1 MLALKLRPIALI
13 IGATTLTALTACG
26 GDDNNDS
33 GSAGS
38 SSSSISSSASS
49 STSSASS
56 SSATSSASSSSSS
69 VAVDPTDPQGLT
81 LAVDPAD
88 KRSLNGIV
96 VGNSDWTVPTGVD
109 VPLTMMGHMMYLFDQ
124 VKTYGTDMTMNLGD
138 GTAPAKVLD
147 PNTGDQFLP
156 GKLALGLSYVLIDM
170 KTRNDARYQDYL
182 AVYKDITR
190 KMMAKNTSGGWVY
203 TNKSFG
209 EYYYLLALN
218 NFKDKGMLDEV
229 FDPDMIDILKQRLT
243 FDDMFSDVNNYVL
256 NTAQNYY
263 AVAYG
268 IAGLRLRLGWTN
280 TPANARDDILAKLLN
295 HYRTHSTAGVS
306 DETDGNGRFDR
317 YSVLLIAETFQRTY
331 EMGNDA
337 AITDEM
343 KGYLRNSVDII
354 MPQLNVDG
362 KGFNYGRS
370 LAPYGDNAF
379 MEVLTAAA
387 RVGVLSEAEKR
398 IAYAFVERVAN
409 RYMNFW
415 YDVDAHSVNMW
426 VKGRGTDAYR
436 STKRTLGEN
445 FSLLHQFLYVNGHWN
460 RMGLQ
465 NKAPMPVANFQQW
478 LDTRQPKLHVT
489 QYDTNS
495 PYSRTL
501 VTIRDGKRV
510 INLNFVNGEN
520 PYFNQNPYFPIPTAD
535 NLVYGTADAT
545 YPLLVPRISLSTGK
559 QYMPIIYY
567 KNLQVKQEGDTITIS
582 YDQDSL
588 ANTNGTW
595 STAPWAGMTSKTTY
609 VIKSGWIT
617 RTDTFTPTA
626 DVTVNAIQQD
636 FGSFSDMTGAV
647 QTGTSVNWATG
658 DAYQYET
665 TGYDGCTLA
674 PFGTVTNATTPI
686 GKLLSNMSCKT
697 TTPAL
702 WPAGSTHTYSWSM
715 KFKPLQ

>member
-1 MLALKLRPIALI
+1 MSAAF
-13 IGATTLTALTACG
+13 LTSLTACG
-26 GDDNNDS
+26 GGDDGNGGTAS
-33 GSAGS
+33 SSAGS
-38 SSSSISSSASS
+38 STA
-49 STSSASS
+49 SSASS
-56 SSATSSASSSSSS
+56 SSAASSAASSSSSS
-69 VAVDPTDPQGLT
+69 AASSAASSSSSSATDPT
-81 LAVDPAD
+81 AVVDPAD

-96 VGNSDWTVPTGVD
+96 VGTSDWSVPTGVS

-124 VKTYGTDMTMNLGD
+124 VKTYGTDMTMALGD
-138 GTAPAKVLD
+138 GTSPAKVLD

-170 KTRNDARYQDYL
+170 KTRNDVRYGEYL
-182 AVYKDITR
+182 TVYKDITR
-190 KMMAKNTSGGWVY
+190 KMMAKNTSGAWVY

-218 NFKDKGMLDEV
+218 NLKDKGMLDEA
-229 FDPDMIDILKQRLT
+229 FDADMIDILKQRLT

-268 IAGLRLRLGWTN
+268 IAGLRTRLGWTN
-280 TPANARDDILAKLLN
+280 TPANARDDILAKLIN
-295 HYRTHSTAGVS
+295 HYRTHATAGVS

-337 AITDEM
+337 AITDEL

-354 MPQLNVDG
+354 LPQLNTQG
-362 KGFNYGRS
+362 MGFNYGRS

-379 MEVLTAAA
+379 MEILTAAA
-387 RVGVLSEAEKR
+387 RMGVLSDAEKR
-398 IAYAFVERVAN
+398 VAYAFVERVAN

-460 RMGLQ
+460 RMGFTD
-465 NKAPMPVANFQQW
+465 KAPMPVANLQQW
-478 LDTRQPKLHVT
+478 LDGTQPRLHVT
-489 QYDTNS
+489 QYDTRG
-495 PYSRTL
+495 PYNRTL
-501 VTIRDGKRV
+501 LTIRDGQRV
-510 INLNFVNGEN
+510 FNLNFVNGEN

-535 NLVYGTADAT
+535 SIVYGTADAT
-545 YPLLVPRISLSTGK
+545 YPLLVPRITLADNKT
-559 QYMPIIYY
+559 YMPIIYY
-567 KNLQVKQEGDTITIS
+567 KNLQVKEEGDTITVS
-582 YDQDSL
+582 YDQDAL
-588 ANTNGTW
+588 TNTNGSYT
-595 STAPWAGMTSKTTY
+595 TAPWAGITSRTVY
-609 VIKSGWIT
+609 VIKPGIIT
-617 RTDTFTPTA
+617 RTDTFTPAA
-626 DVTVNAIQQD
+626 DVTVKAIQQD

-647 QTGTSVNWATG
+647 QSGSAVTWSSGEVYA
-658 DAYQYET
+658 YET
-665 TGYDGCTLA
+665 AGYETCTLA
-674 PFGTVTNATTPI
+674 PFATVSNATTPI

-697 TTPAL
+697 TTQAV
-702 WPAGSTHTYSWSM
+702 WAAGSTHTYSWTM
-715 KFKPLQ
+715 KYKPLP